1 MSADIAT
8 DGAPSV
14 DLVVTHTLEEGTTIT
29 GDTRPWAEAIKG
41 LRMAFKWFGPKR
53 LWYRQQSRG
62 RAAPSVPLERV
73 AEELR
78 RRGATVRVEQPEAID
93 DADANEF
100 RAGLLREKSEQLNE
114 RAEKKER
121 AAEGKHAAVRGI
133 ADHIPF
139 GQPIL
144 VGHHSEKRARRDADR
159 IISLTGQGIEL
170 HREAERL
177 ARRARVAEARA
188 EDALARAEVAR
199 NRDAID
205 VFIEQF
211 AALLKKGLKSQLK
224 ATSVRLFAN
233 NKGDVTWYAGFN
245 GATIIIFMEPV
256 VLVKATRAI
265 RVADRTVIDASALSP
280 EAAYVE
286 VRNALAKV
294 KRIPIDP
301 ERKGGAA

>member
-1 MSADIAT
+1 M
-8 DGAPSV
+8 DGAAIDERA
-14 DLVVTHTLEEGTTIT
+14 DLVVAHTLEEGTTIT

-93 DADANEF
+93 AAEANEF
-100 RAGLLREKSEQLNE
+100 RAEMLREKSERLSE
-114 RAEKKER
+114 RAENKER
-121 AAEGKHAAVRGI
+121 AAEGKHAAMRAI

-177 ARRARVAEARA
+177 ARRARNAEARA
-188 EDALARAEVAR
+188 AELDALANAAR
-199 NRDAID
+199 DTSIDA
-205 VFIEQF
+205 FIGQLG
-211 AALLKKGLKSQLK
+211 ALLKKGLKSQLK

-233 NKGDVTWYAGFN
+233 NKGDVTWYVGFR
-245 GATIIIFMEPV
+245 GETIIIGMDPI
-256 VLVKATRAI
+256 VLCKGSRGI
-265 RVADRTVIDASALSP
+265 RVCDRVLIDASSLTA
-280 EAAYVE
+280 EAAYIA
-286 VRNALAKV
+286 VRNAIAARR
-294 KRIPIDP
+294 RIGIDP
-301 ERKGGAA
+301 TTPAK